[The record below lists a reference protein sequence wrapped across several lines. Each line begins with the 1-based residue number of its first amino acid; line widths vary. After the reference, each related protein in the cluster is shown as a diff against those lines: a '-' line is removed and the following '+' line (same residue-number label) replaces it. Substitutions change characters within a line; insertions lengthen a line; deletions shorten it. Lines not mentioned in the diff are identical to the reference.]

1 MRLGSPISLPST
13 PRLLSD
19 PYKSAYQRRRS
30 KSMGA
35 ESPLLLMRDSTL
47 LLAELCEQAS
57 KTSAIEQWSPA
68 QVWSPPNA
76 EQLQRLISE
85 LENIRLSESTSGCLE
100 RLFACQNIG
109 ISALYDISTF
119 YIPPFYIST
128 FYIPPFYISTFYI
141 STYILEVCLD
151 DILKICGDLPD
162 LPASNPTPSV
172 NTQASQPRARR
183 PNKCTRSAQD
193 LHSKAHCPHGFK
205 RIPVCPHGFKR
216 FTACPHGF
224 RLASICPHGYAQ
236 VASAMHG
243 PVQTTSCRPRYEDSI
258 FEKAVKLFM

>member
-68 QVWSPPNA
+68 QMWSPPNA

-85 LENIRLSESTSGCLE
+85 LETSGFPSLPQAA
-100 RLFACQNIG
+100 L
-109 ISALYDISTF
+109 SASSRARTSVSQRSNDISTF

-141 STYILEVCLD
+141 STYIPEVCLD

-243 PVQTTSCRPRYEDSI
+243 PAQTTSCRPRYEDSI